1 MFWFRGLHAS
11 HLRQDRLPPL
21 FDFLTTFQQ
30 YLGGPSE
37 TWSIVDETDPSTATT
52 DRSDFETAR
61 GADPEDGDPEAE
73 VVTKLCM
80 ASASVVTCDLLQ
92 GGS

>member
-1 MFWFRGLHAS
+1 MRQILQ
-11 HLRQDRLPPL
+11 LRRRTD
-21 FDFLTTFQQ
+21 LT
-30 YLGGPSE
+30 
-37 TWSIVDETDPSTATT
+37 
-52 DRSDFETAR
+52 DFETAR